1 MSYVSPQK
9 KIQILSVGVEIMKSI
24 WQKEIQK
31 PIFPSLAGEIKTDVL
46 VIGGGMTGILCGY
59 KLKEAGV
66 DCVIA
71 EAKTICDG
79 VTKNTTAKITCHH
92 GAIFYNMIQRYGTEY
107 TRLYVQANQK
117 AAEQYRKLSRTVDCD
132 LEEKASYVYSRTDIK
147 KLEQEMTA
155 LDRIGCHA
163 ELVKEIALP
172 FPVAGAVKMERQ
184 AQLHPLKLAY
194 SLAKDLNIFENTRVL
209 TLQSNEAVTDRGRIR
224 AKAVIVATHFPFLNQ
239 HGMYFLK
246 MYQHRSYVLA
256 LENTE
261 KPDGMYVDEGDTG
274 LSFRS
279 YGDLLLLG
287 GGGHRTG
294 KKGGGWQELSAFAA
308 KYYPKAKEYSRF
320 ATQDCKTLDDIPYIG
335 RYSKNTPNLY
345 VATGYNKWG
354 MTTAMVAAELLTDL
368 VQGKENPYFSVF
380 SPSRSM
386 LHKQLWINVGES
398 ALGLITPTTPR
409 CSHLGCALKYNKQE
423 HSWDCGCHGSRFTSD
438 GRVIDNPATD
448 EIHLKTMEK

>member
-1 MSYVSPQK
+1 
-9 KIQILSVGVEIMKSI
+9 MKSI

-31 PIFPSLAGEIKTDVL
+31 PIFSSLEGELKTDVL

-59 KLKEAGV
+59 MLKEAGV

-71 EAKTICDG
+71 EAKSICDG

-92 GAIFYNMIQRYGTEY
+92 GAIFHKMIRRYGVEY
-107 TRLYVQANQK
+107 AKLYVQANQK
-117 AAEQYRKLSRTVDCD
+117 AVEQYRKLSRTADCD
-132 LEEKASYVYSRTDIK
+132 FEEKASYVYSRTDSK
-147 KLEQEMTA
+147 KLEQEVKA
-155 LDRIGCHA
+155 LGRIGCHT
-163 ELVKEIALP
+163 ELVKETDLP
-172 FPVAGAVKMERQ
+172 FPVVGAVKVERQ
-184 AQLHPLKLAY
+184 AQFHPLKLAY
-194 SLAKDLNIFENTRVL
+194 SLARDLNIFENTRVL
-209 TLQSNEAVTDRGRIR
+209 TLQPNEAVTDRGRIR
-224 AKAVIVATHFPFLNQ
+224 AKAIIVATHFPFLNK

-256 LENTE
+256 LENAQ
-261 KPDGMYVDEGDTG
+261 KLDGMYVDEADTG

-279 YGDLLLLG
+279 YEDLLLLG

-308 KYYPKAKEYSRF
+308 KYYPKAKEICRF

-335 RYSKNTPNLY
+335 RYSKSTPNLY

-354 MTTAMVAAELLTDL
+354 MTTAMVAAELLSNL
-368 VQGKENPYFSVF
+368 VQEKEDPYSCVF

-386 LHKQLWINVGES
+386 LRKQLWINAGES

-423 HSWDCGCHGSRFTSD
+423 HSWDCSCHGSRFTSD
-438 GRVIDNPATD
+438 GRVIDNPATKN
-448 EIHLKTMEK
+448 ISPKS